1 MARKVSIP
9 RAAIKKIYEAVDAVF
24 DRAIARFLNKPLPGD
39 KRLEFKLSTT
49 LPSLF
54 AAAANE
60 ERTEPDKSTLA
71 TLLEI
76 AEGFVNSQRHAT
88 KAHVVKSVESWLN
101 SANQEGV
108 DTDLETV
115 LGGELGGVFQKA
127 TDGMQKIVATES
139 NTAKNVGG
147 LTGITLVN
155 AASGIEDPVVYFVV
169 VRDDSCCDECKR
181 LHLLDDELTPRLWYL
196 SEVGHGYHKKGDS
209 NPKMSGLHPHCFTS
223 DTRIHTDRGLLTIKE
238 LFEQGGGLQV
248 VVDRRVRNRRVGNN
262 QFGAEIPQSTW
273 FYRHASGASLKSA
286 SHVYYTGDQECLRIS
301 LDCGIALEVSL
312 GHEVWV
318 DDGIGGKKVRADQVR
333 VGDKVPLLSG
343 EGAFGADH
351 FPEVAELM
359 GNLLGDGCLSST
371 AEWNFFGDDIP
382 YGRYLKEMARK
393 LAPGLSEE
401 LVVHQPNEKY
411 NVPHAG
417 FNSVVLGRL
426 FTDSFG
432 LSKKPRRV
440 PSRIW
445 SADKETVSA
454 FLRGL
459 YAADGHSERTP
470 SVVIAQ
476 NDLAFLQEIQL
487 LLSNFGLR
495 SRIFSHG
502 ESCEKSIVYAN
513 GDVFETKRKA
523 CWRLHIGGWD
533 QVSVF
538 AGQIGFG
545 VPKKQQEL
553 SDRLK
558 TTAKKTKHGGWRTSR
573 IVSITPIGVKPTYCL
588 TEPLTNTVTANGVV
602 TGNCRCTLATLLPG
616 FGFEGGSPTF
626 VSTGHKE
633 IEVQR
638 DFGKKEPVW
647 GPEALRKSTPRGEKH
662 FHDNR
667 ERYDT
672 NGKYLD
678 KGPHLD
684 SWLEHVNKHT
694 GKSGEEAYQ
703 HLLTA
708 PISVSFSTNRIGK
721 IDNDGRLKNVF
732 ETDESMGAGTHNVSQ
747 LDPYYLK
754 VRRDTEH
761 SLFGI
766 PHDASGEERP
776 VYGSVMASWNTGNR
790 PMNYGYGNAHLVLK
804 QHVKNRT
811 TFTPDDSLGLSDYWK
826 GDVGESVCSASHLP
840 TLLSHVPVPATR
852 EAKFMPGIS
861 GDPYVEAQIHG
872 GVDLNHDVESIH
884 VNDFARSPVD
894 EHTAKKVVNLGRKYK
909 LPVYKHRNDGTSETL
924 YHPDWGAGA
933 TEANPLHAPEPSPA
947 VKKAEVVV
955 QTLDDFKLFKSE
967 RPKGVFLNFKSQEAN
982 LVPIVVKSVEEV
994 CKDGHVFTDDS
1005 QAFKIFVKNKEQ
1017 AERVVGL
1024 IQNKILGE

>member
-209 NPKMSGLHPHCFTS
+209 NPKMSGLHPHC
-223 DTRIHTDRGLLTIKE
+223 
-238 LFEQGGGLQV
+238 
-248 VVDRRVRNRRVGNN
+248 
-262 QFGAEIPQSTW
+262 
-273 FYRHASGASLKSA
+273 
-286 SHVYYTGDQECLRIS
+286 
-301 LDCGIALEVSL
+301 
-312 GHEVWV
+312 
-318 DDGIGGKKVRADQVR
+318 
-333 VGDKVPLLSG
+333 
-343 EGAFGADH
+343 
-351 FPEVAELM
+351 
-359 GNLLGDGCLSST
+359 
-371 AEWNFFGDDIP
+371 
-382 YGRYLKEMARK
+382 
-393 LAPGLSEE
+393 
-401 LVVHQPNEKY
+401 
-411 NVPHAG
+411 
-417 FNSVVLGRL
+417 
-426 FTDSFG
+426 
-432 LSKKPRRV
+432 
-440 PSRIW
+440 
-445 SADKETVSA
+445 
-454 FLRGL
+454 
-459 YAADGHSERTP
+459 
-470 SVVIAQ
+470 
-476 NDLAFLQEIQL
+476 
-487 LLSNFGLR
+487 
-495 SRIFSHG
+495 
-502 ESCEKSIVYAN
+502 
-513 GDVFETKRKA
+513 
-523 CWRLHIGGWD
+523 
-533 QVSVF
+533 
-538 AGQIGFG
+538 
-545 VPKKQQEL
+545 
-553 SDRLK
+553 
-558 TTAKKTKHGGWRTSR
+558 
-573 IVSITPIGVKPTYCL
+573 
-588 TEPLTNTVTANGVV
+588 
-602 TGNCRCTLATLLPG
+602 RCTLATLLPG

-638 DFGKKEPVW
+638 DLDKKEPVW
-647 GPEALRKSTPRGEKH
+647 GPEALRKSTPRGERH

-894 EHTAKKVVNLGRKYK
+894 EHTAKKVVDLGRKYK

-994 CKDGHVFTDDS
+994 CKDGHVFTDDR